1 MQYLLKPMNK
11 NQQNSLGIL
20 ETSGNGRKRIHKF
33 SFKIHSFIYFSSL
46 PVKKK
51 TQNKIKLKLKSVIVP
66 YRWLFWSGST
76 DSGRTNPSCTAN
88 CIYISGSRSRAQK
101 ATKAIFIFFFFHSS
115 LVSCI
120 KSKLNRLTFRT
131 HTQTERVFP
140 SKRFT
145 FKVIS
150 FEFVC

>member
-1 MQYLLKPMNK
+1 MQYLLKAMNK

-51 TQNKIKLKLKSVIVP
+51 QNKIKIKVRDRAVPVAFLVRFHRFRPDESIMYRELHLHFWFSVA
-66 YRWLFWSGST
+66 
-76 DSGRTNPSCTAN
+76 CTKGHEG
-88 CIYISGSRSRAQK
+88 Y
-101 ATKAIFIFFFFHSS
+101 FHFFFFHSS

-150 FEFVC
+150 FEFVCWSG